1 MTIINTQPASTQTES
16 IDSRLVRSLDGMVNR
31 MVLVTG
37 RTVHMS
43 LNLLNILRFFLA
55 KRKAGGIIFTVGRP
69 YTFIKRLLKKHK
81 ISDERLVYLDSVTAL
96 SNERIVNN
104 KSVVF
109 LDGPFSP
116 SMTKQAIDEI
126 LSRNS
131 SWKLEFLIID
141 DISSLTHYSNWQS
154 IKAFLVSLQLEKGSP
169 GITSLIML
177 DKTASPNLYELC
189 STICPIEIEIDRTW
203 LQQIDNGI

>member
-1 MTIINTQPASTQTES
+1 ME
-16 IDSRLVRSLDGMVNR
+16 NR
-31 MVLVTG
+31 MVLVIC

-43 LNLLNILRFFLA
+43 LNLLNLLRFFLV
-55 KRKAGGIIFTVGRP
+55 KRKAGGILFTVGRP

-96 SNERIVNN
+96 SNDRIVDN

-116 SMTKQAIDEI
+116 SMTTQAIDEI

-131 SWKLEFLIID
+131 SWKTEFLIID
-141 DISSLTHYSNWQS
+141 DISSLTHYINWQS
-154 IKAFLVSLQLEKGSP
+154 IEALLVSLQLERGSP

-177 DKTASPNLYELC
+177 DKNASPNLYERC
-189 STICPIEIEIDRTW
+189 SKICPNEIEIDRTW